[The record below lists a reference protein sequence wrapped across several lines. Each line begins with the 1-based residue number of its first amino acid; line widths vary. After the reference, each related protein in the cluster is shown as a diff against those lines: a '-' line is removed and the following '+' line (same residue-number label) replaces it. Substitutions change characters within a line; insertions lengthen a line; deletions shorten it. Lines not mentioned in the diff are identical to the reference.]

1 MITHPRLL
9 PAGLL
14 AVSLLAGASAVAD
27 ITLVFDGRAGEDTFT
42 QTQYIAQDRVRMD
55 IEGGGDNSV
64 MLFNPKT
71 KTLTVLDAEQKVYM
85 EITEQAATQMRSSMQ
100 AMHEQMMANM
110 EEEMKELSEQEREA
124 IKQMM
129 AEAGGSMKDTK
140 PPPLRIEKTGQK
152 QTVREF
158 GCELINVY
166 RGDQKVQELC
176 VTSPTELGLT
186 QDEFQAVRSLLA
198 AFQQMA
204 PNEDSAFLAVENIPV
219 RVKDYEGDEETVIE
233 LKKVA
238 KETLSADLFAIPAG
252 YNKEDPLSGE

>member
-1 MITHPRLL
+1 MMTHPRWL

-14 AVSLLAGASAVAD
+14 SVGLLAGAAAVAD

-42 QTQYIAQDRVRMD
+42 QTQYITQDRVRMD
-55 IEGGGDNSV
+55 VEGGGDNSV
-64 MLFNPKT
+64 MLFDPKT

-100 AMHEQMMANM
+100 AMHEEMRANM

-129 AEAGGSMKDTK
+129 AEAGGSVKDNR
-140 PPPLRIEKTGQK
+140 PPLRIEKTGQK

-158 GCELINVY
+158 PCELINVY

-204 PNEDSAFLAVENIPV
+204 PDEDSALLAVENIPV
-219 RVKDYEGDEETVIE
+219 RVKDYEDGEETVIE
-233 LKKVA
+233 LKKVV
-238 KETLSADLFAIPAG
+238 KETLNADLFAIPAG
-252 YNKEDPLSGE
+252 YSKEDPLSGE